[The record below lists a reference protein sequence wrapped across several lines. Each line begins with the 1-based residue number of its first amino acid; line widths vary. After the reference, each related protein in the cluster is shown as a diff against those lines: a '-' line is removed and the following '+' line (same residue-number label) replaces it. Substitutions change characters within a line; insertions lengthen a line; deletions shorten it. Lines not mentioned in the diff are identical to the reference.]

1 LHKILRNLQER
12 RASFAARLRALD
24 ALRADLKKAQKQGDK
39 GLIAQLKQK
48 IAQESERLGLKS

>member
-1 LHKILRNLQER
+1 VQRILRNLRER
-12 RASFAARLRALD
+12 KAKFAARLRALD